1 MLAAK
6 SDFIGLEGVTHLATG
21 GEPPLLKTH
30 RDAFEDFAR
39 DKADGQNGYRRHWEV
54 ADEVRAQLGQLVGMT
69 SEDVALTGSA
79 SEGISRVISSIDWR
93 TGDSV
98 VTPAVE
104 FASGRYGLARLEKLG
119 VRVKMVPSRNGL
131 IEIDELA
138 DACDSSTRLLLVSQV
153 SYLTGQQ
160 LDVAR
165 LSTIMSSRY
174 PQTALMIDAS
184 HALGVVPVDAR
195 HSDFVVSCGY
205 KWLLAT
211 HTGILIWNRDRQP
224 GFEPLAVGWNSATEG
239 ELPGSYSLLETA
251 ERAEVGNPNHLDVYL
266 MRRSLDYLLKIGID
280 RIAANARALG
290 GDLRRELV
298 ALGTEVLTPEAETAR
313 AGSIAFAHAD
323 CERIMQALA
332 SEKIL
337 VWGDDG
343 RIRLSVHAFVDQNDI
358 ARFLE
363 RVRPIL

>member
-1 MLAAK
+1 MLADK

-21 GEPPLLKTH
+21 GEPPLLKIH

-54 ADEVRAQLGQLVGMT
+54 AEKVRARLGQLTGMT
-69 SEDVALTGSA
+69 SDDIALTGSA
-79 SEGISRVISSIDWR
+79 SEGISRVISSIEWKA
-93 TGDSV
+93 GDSV

-104 FASGRYGLARLEKLG
+104 FASGRYGLARLERLG
-119 VRVKMVPSRNGL
+119 VEVKRVPSRNGFVEIGDL
-131 IEIDELA
+131 I
-138 DACDSSTRLLLVSQV
+138 DACDASTRLMVVSQV

-160 LDVAR
+160 IDVAG
-165 LSTIMSSRY
+165 LSR
-174 PQTALMIDAS
+174 ALNDRETMLLIDAS

-195 HSDFVVSCGY
+195 YSDFVVSCGY

-211 HTGILIWNRDRQP
+211 HTGILVWNRGRQP
-224 GFEPLAVGWNSATEG
+224 DFEPLAVGWNSATEG
-239 ELPGSYSLLETA
+239 DLPGEYRLLASA
-251 ERAEVGNPNHLDVYL
+251 ERAEIGNPNHLDAYL
-266 MRRSLDYLLKIGID
+266 MQRSLEYLLAIGID

-298 ALGTEVLTPEAETAR
+298 SLGTEVLTPEPAAER

-332 SEKIL
+332 AQNTL

-343 RIRLSVHAFVDQNDI
+343 RIRLSVHAFVDKSDI

-363 RVRPIL
+363 QVRPLL

>member
-1 MLAAK
+1 MLADK

-21 GEPPLLKTH
+21 GEPPLLKAH

-39 DKADGQNGYRRHWEV
+39 DKADGQNGYRRHWQV
-54 ADEVRAQLGQLVGMT
+54 AEEVRAQLGQLAGMT
-69 SEDVALTGSA
+69 SKDIALTGSA
-79 SEGISRVISSIDWR
+79 SEGISRVISSIDWNA
-93 TGDSV
+93 GDSV
-98 VTPAVE
+98 VTPAAE
-104 FASGRYGLARLEKLG
+104 FASGRYGLARLEKFG
-119 VRVKMVPSRNGL
+119 VQVRMVPSKNGL
-131 IEIDELA
+131 IEIDDLA

-160 LDVAR
+160 IDVAR
-165 LSTIMSSRY
+165 LSKAMNSR
-174 PQTALMIDAS
+174 QTALMIDAS

-205 KWLLAT
+205 KWLLST
-211 HTGILIWNRDRQP
+211 HTGILIWNRARQP
-224 GFEPLAVGWNSATEG
+224 GFEPLGVGWNSATQG
-239 ELPGSYSLLETA
+239 ELPGSYHLLGTA

-266 MRRSLDYLLKIGID
+266 MRRSLGYLLKIGID
-280 RIAANARALG
+280 RIAANAWALG
-290 GDLRRELV
+290 GELRRELV
-298 ALGTEVLTPEAETAR
+298 AMGTEVLTPEPEAAR

-323 CERIMQALA
+323 CEKIMQALA

-363 RVRPIL
+363 RVRPVL